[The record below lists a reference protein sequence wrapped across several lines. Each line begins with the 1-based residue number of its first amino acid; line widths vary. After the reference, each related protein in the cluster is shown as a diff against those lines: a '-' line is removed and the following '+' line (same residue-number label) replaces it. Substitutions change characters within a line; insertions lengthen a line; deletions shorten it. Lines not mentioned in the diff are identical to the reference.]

1 MSFVSTAFITF
12 VILCVAGYYLIP
24 KQYQWCWLLVFS
36 YIYYLAAGPRYVIF
50 LLFSTVI
57 TYVGGLRAEQGSKAA
72 VPVVLLLDFGALAII
87 KYTNFV
93 LGTFAGIAGIEFH
106 ELDILLPLG
115 ISFYTFQ
122 TAGYLLDVYWKRCK
136 AEHNFLHFALFVSFF
151 PQIMQGPI
159 SRYGQLAEQLCAH
172 HTFDIRRIESGLYRI
187 AWGFF
192 KKMVIADNAALYVS
206 AIFDN
211 YMTLRGYGVLGV
223 LMYSAQ
229 LYADFSGGIDIVIGI
244 AECLDIT
251 LAENFRQPFFA
262 TSIGDFWHRWHIT
275 LGTWMKDYVFYPV
288 SLSRWMGNFGK
299 WCRKRFG
306 KNIGRAMPICVGN
319 IIVFLVVGVWHGPA
333 WHYII
338 YGLYNGLIIGI
349 SGLLTKNFRS
359 WKNALKI
366 NDKSAGF
373 KLFQIVRT
381 FVLVNISWYLDC
393 AGSVGQAFMMFKD
406 SILRFR
412 IFGDIIDT
420 YYTWSGSQEV
430 TMACIVFGCIV
441 VFIHSLMKER
451 GVDVRAALL
460 DRPIPV
466 RCVVLFLLLA
476 SLVLIGNQPLS
487 QGGFIYANF

>member
-1 MSFVSTAFITF
+1 
-12 VILCVAGYYLIP
+12 
-24 KQYQWCWLLVFS
+24 
-36 YIYYLAAGPRYVIF
+36 
-50 LLFSTVI
+50 
-57 TYVGGLRAEQGSKAA
+57 
-72 VPVVLLLDFGALAII
+72 
-87 KYTNFV
+87 
-93 LGTFAGIAGIEFH
+93 
-106 ELDILLPLG
+106 
-115 ISFYTFQ
+115 
-122 TAGYLLDVYWKRCK
+122 
-136 AEHNFLHFALFVSFF
+136 
-151 PQIMQGPI
+151 
-159 SRYGQLAEQLCAH
+159 
-172 HTFDIRRIESGLYRI
+172 
-187 AWGFF
+187 
-192 KKMVIADNAALYVS
+192 
-206 AIFDN
+206 
-211 YMTLRGYGVLGV
+211 
-223 LMYSAQ
+223 MYSAQ

-359 WKNALKI
+359 WKKALKI

>member
-1 MSFVSTAFITF
+1 
-12 VILCVAGYYLIP
+12 
-24 KQYQWCWLLVFS
+24 
-36 YIYYLAAGPRYVIF
+36 
-50 LLFSTVI
+50 
-57 TYVGGLRAEQGSKAA
+57 
-72 VPVVLLLDFGALAII
+72 
-87 KYTNFV
+87 
-93 LGTFAGIAGIEFH
+93 
-106 ELDILLPLG
+106 
-115 ISFYTFQ
+115 
-122 TAGYLLDVYWKRCK
+122 
-136 AEHNFLHFALFVSFF
+136 
-151 PQIMQGPI
+151 
-159 SRYGQLAEQLCAH
+159 
-172 HTFDIRRIESGLYRI
+172 
-187 AWGFF
+187 
-192 KKMVIADNAALYVS
+192 
-206 AIFDN
+206 
-211 YMTLRGYGVLGV
+211 
-223 LMYSAQ
+223 
-229 LYADFSGGIDIVIGI
+229 
-244 AECLDIT
+244 
-251 LAENFRQPFFA
+251 
-262 TSIGDFWHRWHIT
+262 
-275 LGTWMKDYVFYPV
+275 
-288 SLSRWMGNFGK
+288 
-299 WCRKRFG
+299 
-306 KNIGRAMPICVGN
+306 MPICLGN

-359 WKNALKI
+359 WKKALKI

-460 DRPIPV
+460 DRPIPA